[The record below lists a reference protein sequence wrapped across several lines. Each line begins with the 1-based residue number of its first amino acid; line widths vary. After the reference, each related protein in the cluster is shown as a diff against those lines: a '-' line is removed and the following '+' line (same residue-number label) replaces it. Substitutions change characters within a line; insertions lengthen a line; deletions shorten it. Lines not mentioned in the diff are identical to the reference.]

1 MASNTFV
8 IFSQVFIPDPAS
20 VGQHIA
26 DVAIELA
33 RRGHRVTVY
42 ASNRSYETG
51 AVRYPSR
58 EVIQGVTVRRL
69 PWTSFG
75 KKSFLKRVL
84 GTFSFHVQALLHG
97 LFTKRPDAILL
108 STSPPMIGVAGSLV
122 GFVRRAPVAY
132 WAMDLNPD
140 QLLTLGK
147 IKSGGMMA
155 RFLEGGNRFIL
166 KRAGLIVALDR
177 FMLDRLK
184 ARRGIDLSGK
194 TRIIPPWPHED
205 HLEPVSHAANPFRAQ
220 HGLMDKFVIMY
231 SGNHTPSNPLT
242 TLLEASLAF
251 RDDPNVRFL
260 FVGGGI
266 VKREIEEFAKTNQL
280 DNIISLPYQP
290 LAELGHS
297 LSAADVHVVSLGESM
312 AGIIHPCK
320 VYGAMAVGRPILYF
334 GPSQSHVSDLLAEH
348 RIGWSIK
355 HGDVTGAIAGIREAL
370 AAPQADL
377 NQMGARASAALA
389 AHFTQSQLCGEFCDS
404 LVRLA
409 RHETEPCSR
418 SLDAN
423 HSMPHAADN

>member
-1 MASNTFV
+1 MASNTFL

-33 RRGHRVTVY
+33 RRGHRVVVY
-42 ASNRSYETG
+42 ASDRGYENA

-58 EVIQGVTVRRL
+58 EVIEGVIVRRL
-69 PWTSFG
+69 AWTSFG
-75 KKSFLKRVL
+75 KKSIFKRIL

-97 LFTKRPDAILL
+97 MFTKRPDAILF
-108 STSPPMIGVAGSLV
+108 STSPPMIGVAASLV
-122 GFVRRAPVAY
+122 GLLRRIPVAY

-147 IKSGGMMA
+147 IKSGGIMA
-155 RFLEGGNRFIL
+155 RFLEQGNRFIL
-166 KRAGLIVALDR
+166 KRASLIIALDR
-177 FMLDRLK
+177 FMLERLE

-205 HLEPVSHAANPFRAQ
+205 HMQPVDSAANPFRTKHSLA
-220 HGLMDKFVIMY
+220 DKFVVMY

-242 TLLEASLAF
+242 TLLQASLAF
-251 RDDPNVRFL
+251 RDDPKVRFL

-266 VKREIEEFAKTNQL
+266 VKREIEEFARTNQL

-334 GPSQSHVSDLLAEH
+334 GPDRSHVSDLLAEH

-355 HGDVTGAIAGIREAL
+355 HGDVAGAIAGIREAL
-370 AAPQADL
+370 GASPVDL

-409 RHETEPCSR
+409 RHETEPCTG

-423 HSMPHAADN
+423 HSMPRAADT